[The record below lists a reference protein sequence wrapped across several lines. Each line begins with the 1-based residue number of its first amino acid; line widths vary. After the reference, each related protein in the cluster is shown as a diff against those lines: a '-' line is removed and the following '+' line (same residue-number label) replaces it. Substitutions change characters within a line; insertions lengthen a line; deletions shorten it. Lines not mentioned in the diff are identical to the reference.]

1 MSIRTQIKN
10 KLQQKANRQNRVRAK
25 IAGTAARLRLSV
37 FRSNRHIFAQ
47 LIDDQKGTT
56 IAVCSD
62 MKAIKEKKEAKK
74 GELTAKCST
83 AFEVGKAIAQKAQE
97 LKAKQVVFDRGS
109 YRYHGRVKSLA
120 EGARQ
125 GGLEF

>member
-10 KLQQKANRQNRVRAK
+10 KLQQKANRQNRVRAR
-25 IAGTAARLRLSV
+25 ISETAARPRLSV

-56 IAVCSD
+56 LAVCSD
-62 MKAIKEKKEAKK
+62 VKAAKVKKEAKK
-74 GELTAKCST
+74 GELTAKAAS
-83 AFEVGKAIAQKAQE
+83 AFEIGLAIAQKAQE
-97 LKAKQVVFDRGS
+97 LKVKQVVFDRGS